1 MVVFKVDFPAAC
13 QLAGVE
19 MEESAK
25 RESAVDINGVI
36 SERGA
41 DIPLT

>member
-1 MVVFKVDFPAAC
+1 MVVFKVNFPAFC

-25 RESAVDINGVI
+25 RESAVDIDGVT

-41 DIPLT
+41 DIPRT